1 MTTLTSMH
9 KNVEFVS
16 KMHSNRTL
24 FKKQN
29 SIFSPLVSD
38 DERILFE
45 ASHKDHTSVWFYFL
59 KLFFFSI
66 VALSTIWALGQSP
79 LPTITKTTFV
89 PTISKNA
96 TSVEYAA
103 NSATIGVEQL
113 NDLKPGDRVRVFN
126 DAKDFFDATVVCVSG
141 NYFTIEGLSQELF
154 GTSIF
159 VYGKEV
165 DNFRTIDYDA
175 VGMMN
180 YSNLKKLSKLE
191 EAQQQQITSLQNEVL
206 DLKLTMKE
214 MLLLMQEQNMQMGAI
229 QATLTSQVAFNNNA
243 EADARGTRFI
253 PNVYRKASAVTY
265 ADKSATITIENL
277 ADIRPG
283 DVIKIYNLNNQ
294 SIEITVAAVNGNCI
308 TIEQVPQE
316 MFGENVFVY
325 GKEVSDLRSVGL

>member
-9 KNVEFVS
+9 KNMEFGS
-16 KMHSNRTL
+16 KMHSNRIL

-45 ASHKDHTSVWFYFL
+45 ASHKDHSSVWFYFL
-59 KLFFFSI
+59 KLFFFTI

-79 LPTITKTTFV
+79 LPTVTKTTFV
-89 PTISKNA
+89 PNISKNA
-96 TSVEYAA
+96 ISVEYAA

-113 NDLKPGDRVRVFN
+113 NDLKPGDRVRVYN
-126 DAKDFFDATVVCVSG
+126 DAKEFYDATVVCIRG
-141 NYFTIEGLSQELF
+141 NYFTIEGLSQEVF

-165 DNFRTIDYDA
+165 YNFKTIDYDA

-191 EAQQQQITSLQNEVL
+191 EAQQQQIASLQNEVV

-214 MLLLMQEQNMQMGAI
+214 MLLIMQEQNIQMAAI
-229 QATLTSQVAFNNNA
+229 QATLSSQVAFNNNA

-265 ADKSATITIENL
+265 AANSATITIENL
-277 ADIRPG
+277 DDIKPG
-283 DVIKIYNLNNQ
+283 DVIKIFNLNNQ
-294 SIEITVAAVNGNCI
+294 SYETTVAAVNGNCI

-316 MFGENVFVY
+316 LFGENVFVY